1 MCFKSDTWM
10 KFLNYYKI
18 KFDNEKIKLNTG
30 HNKTAVLIEP
40 REDDLIELV
49 IKNFMYFLH
58 KDWNL
63 MIICGNKNNDYI
75 LNLSKTIGNVI
86 VASLEMDNL
95 NKSQYNELCLSKELY
110 NLIPTENMLFF
121 QIDTLLRKPITD
133 DYLTYA
139 YVGAPWRKDLCWF
152 NDTNG
157 IGNGGLSLRRKSY
170 MLSIIENYNKEHNI
184 CSGNEDIIMG
194 TMCKQ
199 MDLPMPTYEHACCFS
214 IEMVMNND
222 PIGIHNPHFN
232 EDQIKH
238 LLTVS

>member
-10 KFLNYYKI
+10 RFLNYYKM
-18 KFDNEKIKLNTG
+18 KFDNENIKLKTG

-63 MIICGNKNNDYI
+63 MIICGNKNKDYI
-75 LNLSKTIGNVI
+75 LNISKTIGDVI
-86 VASLEMDNL
+86 VSSLEVDNL
-95 NKSQYNELCLSKELY
+95 NIKQYNTLCLSKELY
-110 NLIPTENMLFF
+110 NLIPTEHMLFF
-121 QIDTLLRKPITD
+121 QIDTLLRKHITD
-133 DYLTYA
+133 DYLIYS
-139 YVGAPWRKDLCWF
+139 YVGAPWRNNVNWF
-152 NDTNG
+152 EMTDG

-170 MLSIIENYNKEHNI
+170 MLSIIENYNKENNI
-184 CSGNEDIIMG
+184 FNKNEDVTIG
-194 TMCKQ
+194 KMCKQ
-199 MDLPMPTYEHACCFS
+199 MNLPMPTYEHACCFS
-214 IEMVMNND
+214 MEMVMNND
-222 PIGIHNPHFN
+222 PIGMHNPHFN